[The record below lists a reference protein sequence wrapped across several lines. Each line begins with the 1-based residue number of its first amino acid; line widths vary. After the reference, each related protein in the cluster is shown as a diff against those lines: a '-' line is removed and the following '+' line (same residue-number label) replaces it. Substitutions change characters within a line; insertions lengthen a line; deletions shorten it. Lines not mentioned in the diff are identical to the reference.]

1 MGNQN
6 TGDCKTLYAEGEK
19 SEFYCEIC
27 EINCADKKAL
37 TLHNYKRHKMECKV
51 KDCTFLAMNYTQ
63 FIQHMANVH
72 SQGDDIEKIIEDN
85 NMKNIRFS
93 KIDTRTRLDDW
104 AK

>member
-1 MGNQN
+1 
-6 TGDCKTLYAEGEK
+6 
-19 SEFYCEIC
+19 
-27 EINCADKKAL
+27 
-37 TLHNYKRHKMECKV
+37 
-51 KDCTFLAMNYTQ
+51 
-63 FIQHMANVH
+63 MANVH